1 MHVKESGYAF
11 LLPMFNFPRALRIT
25 SVGFLGYFHAFFFFF
40 SFAAVQL
47 HVASKHLLK
56 FKEKFYW
63 LIVLRWLHFLESVKD
78 DVMYR
83 IDQNC
88 LF

>member
-1 MHVKESGYAF
+1 M
-11 LLPMFNFPRALRIT
+11 L
-25 SVGFLGYFHAFFFFF
+25 FFFF

-56 FKEKFYW
+56 FKEKFCW